1 MNERYGYLQ
10 TVQCISYRSIAE
22 LQASLS
28 QSDMSLEEAM
38 SKVLDLMR
46 ENQDLKGLEFQMR
59 LLFYKMYNHIA
70 KA

>member
-1 MNERYGYLQ
+1 M
-10 TVQCISYRSIAE
+10 SYRSIAE

-46 ENQDLKGLEFQMR
+46 ENQDLKGLEFQ
-59 LLFYKMYNHIA
+59 
-70 KA
+70 